1 MLSVGKVALVMHAFL
16 FMLLTAPA
24 HSSGAFRKT
33 KVATVK
39 MSSDEVK
46 EDLMV
51 AIHQSLA
58 KASDKGKGSLV
69 DIGRALINTFE
80 SLPKNEQGHLEGP
93 AIRYLVHSYFLKE
106 HGWLIRGLEPHQEH
120 NGTLDE
126 FGDKEVPEM
135 TGDDIPAFVQTVLK
149 GGLREGQQDQGF
161 RLSDVVAMVAILR
174 NLILNEGLE
183 MLRESYL
190 LNGHHPGKTVK
201 EGDLAKILDAY
212 MVLLTTGKDPNGT
225 HPLDPVNVRQ
235 TRPSFPQIQIFT
247 RDILGSVAFEDEPL
261 SNPFIEREFTWEEA
275 AVATMTASRGHGKF
289 RDFEC
294 QDLRDGLADL
304 DPKQTGRVDMKS
316 FYTKRNIGP
325 WELTESIDFLRQLGA
340 LDESSVIRGPQVII
354 PNYVTAVSNCDS
366 PSQYFSVCCIHSCED
381 ILNTIEVA
389 VKQPAASPAA
399 LLQIVGNLSSGSIN
413 APRNL
418 SQALT
423 SALDSVAALYD
434 GGEVPLHGRL
444 FAQWL
449 HYAFPHECPYPH
461 VSKGFNPLTSS
472 EWFAQNGKDSVASAD
487 EVQKYST
494 GKTDVQ
500 EEENPYM
507 SQWTLEEELRAGGKA
522 PLLREGPEAM
532 TPRTSIGSFFSF
544 LAKIAMFVAVGMAL
558 YRTWSSMA
566 NSAQV
571 PFLAKKKVYKVDHL
585 AFGKEV

>member
-1 MLSVGKVALVMHAFL
+1 
-16 FMLLTAPA
+16 
-24 HSSGAFRKT
+24 
-33 KVATVK
+33 
-39 MSSDEVK
+39 
-46 EDLMV
+46 MV

-135 TGDDIPAFVQTVLK
+135 TGDDIPAFVQTALK
-149 GGLREGQQDQGF
+149 GGLREGQQDTGF

-183 MLRESYL
+183 TLYESYL
-190 LNGHHPGKTVK
+190 LNGHHPYNTVK
-201 EGDLAKILDAY
+201 QEELAKILDSY
-212 MVLLTTGKDPNGT
+212 MVLLNVGKDPNGA
-225 HPLDPVNVRQ
+225 HPLDVAKVRQ
-235 TRPSFPQIQIFT
+235 TRPSFPQIQMFS
-247 RDILGSVAFEDEPL
+247 RDILGSVAFEDASL

-294 QDLRDGLADL
+294 QDLRDGLAEL
-304 DPKQTGRVDMKS
+304 DHKQTGRVDMKK
-316 FYTKRNIGP
+316 FYTKQRIGP

-340 LDESSVIRGPQVII
+340 LDESSSIRGPQVII

-389 VKQPAASPAA
+389 VKQPTAPAA
-399 LLQIVGNLSSGSIN
+399 NLLSIVGNLSSTAID

-418 SQALT
+418 SKQLT
-423 SALDSVAALYD
+423 SALDSVAELH

-461 VSKGFNPLTSS
+461 VTKGFNPLTSS

-487 EVQKYST
+487 EVQKYSG
-494 GKTDVQ
+494 GKGAPQ
-500 EEENPYM
+500 EEESHYM
-507 SQWTLEEELRAGGKA
+507 SQWTLEEELLAGGKA
-522 PLLREGPEAM
+522 PLREEPEV
-532 TPRTSIGSFFSF
+532 S
-544 LAKIAMFVAVGMAL
+544 
-558 YRTWSSMA
+558 
-566 NSAQV
+566 
-571 PFLAKKKVYKVDHL
+571 
-585 AFGKEV
+585 

>member
-1 MLSVGKVALVMHAFL
+1 
-16 FMLLTAPA
+16 
-24 HSSGAFRKT
+24 
-33 KVATVK
+33 
-39 MSSDEVK
+39 
-46 EDLMV
+46 MV

-183 MLRESYL
+183 TLYESYL
-190 LNGHHPGKTVK
+190 LNGHHPYNTVK
-201 EGDLAKILDAY
+201 QEELAKILDSY
-212 MVLLTTGKDPNGT
+212 MVLSILGKDANGT
-225 HPLDPVNVRQ
+225 HPLDIAKKQRM
-235 TRPSFPQIQIFT
+235 RPSFPQIQTFT
-247 RDILGSVAFEDEPL
+247 RDILGSVAFEDEFL
-261 SNPFIEREFTWEEA
+261 SNPFTEREFTWEEA

-294 QDLRDGLADL
+294 QDLREGLAEL
-304 DPKQTGRVDMKS
+304 DHKQTGRVDMKS
-316 FYTKRNIGP
+316 FYTKQTIGP
-325 WELTESIDFLRQLGA
+325 WQLTESVDFLRQLGA
-340 LDESSVIRGPQVII
+340 LDESSSIRGPQVII

-389 VKQPAASPAA
+389 VKQPTAPAA
-399 LLQIVGNLSSGSIN
+399 NLLSIVGNLSSTAID

-418 SQALT
+418 SSHLT
-423 SALDSVAALYD
+423 SALDSVAKLH

-461 VSKGFNPLTSS
+461 LT
-472 EWFAQNGKDSVASAD
+472 NSVASLTGEEWSQKFMRSARASPWQ
-487 EVQKYST
+487 VQA
-494 GKTDVQ
+494 GV
-500 EEENPYM
+500 
-507 SQWTLEEELRAGGKA
+507 RAGHV
-522 PLLREGPEAM
+522 
-532 TPRTSIGSFFSF
+532 I
-544 LAKIAMFVAVGMAL
+544 
-558 YRTWSSMA
+558 
-566 NSAQV
+566 
-571 PFLAKKKVYKVDHL
+571 
-585 AFGKEV
+585 